1 MKYILLIYS
10 AEDDWT
16 EESRTSCMIESMAV
30 GRDLALQGKLVA
42 SAPLQFVV
50 TARTVKHVDK
60 KPIVTAG
67 PFMETIEQLGGFYI
81 LDLTDL
87 DEAIQV
93 ACRLPPVHKGT
104 IEIRPIVEA
113 DDPEVGHCV
122 SAIPE
127 SLDLTKSDSPLY
139 MLLKYGG
146 VEGVANGPLFKGQCL
161 ANLYLRSA
169 ELATSVRV
177 RQGQR
182 TIQDGVCDLA
192 SQQLQ
197 QILVVAS
204 SDELAVSKLAE
215 LMSLS
220 QQGSWEIRPLFD
232 LRPIVDRI
240 ESNSKI

>member
-1 MKYILLIYS
+1 MKYIMLIYS
-10 AEDDWT
+10 TEDGWT
-16 EESRTSCMIESMAV
+16 EESRTSCMIESMTV

-50 TARTVKHVDK
+50 TTRTIKHVDK

-104 IEIRPIVEA
+104 IEIRPIVDA
-113 DDPEVGHCV
+113 DDPEVGHSV
-122 SAIPE
+122 SAIPD

-146 VEGVANGPLFKGQCL
+146 VEGVANGPLLKGRCL
-161 ANLYLRSA
+161 TNLYLRSA
-169 ELATSVRV
+169 ELATSVRL

-182 TIQDGVCDLA
+182 TIQDGACDLA

-197 QILVVAS
+197 QILLVAS
-204 SDELAVSKLAE
+204 SDNLAVSELAE
-215 LMSLS
+215 SLS
-220 QQGSWEIRPLFD
+220 LSGQGSWEIRPLFD
-232 LRPIVDRI
+232 LRPIVERVEHNTQI
-240 ESNSKI
+240 